1 MKHTVMWLDEKNQSK
16 LDYRDVTMTTLTNE
30 VEPVPPVARVY

>member
-1 MKHTVMWLDEKNQSK
+1 MKHTVMWLNDKNESETM
-16 LDYRDVTMTTLTNE
+16 YTDVTMTTLTNE